1 MSDNFDNLV
10 KNALSG
16 RKTPSPDLNRQIV
29 VRAKERSQM
38 MNHNRIRKSFVAA
51 ACMCLLAA
59 GSITAYAAYRYLS
72 PAQVAERVSDNGAL
86 AEAFE
91 GEEAL
96 LINETQQSN
105 GYDITLLGL
114 VSGKNLELCVPE
126 DISSNLS
133 DIRTY
138 AAVAIAK
145 SDGTEMEYRNLC
157 VSPLI
162 NGVDWFVANNATLD
176 VGLTWFKQDG
186 VVYELINCDNL
197 QIFADRGVQLGVVD
211 DFGDEGSAFHM
222 DAQSGEYSRNA
233 DYKGTNA
240 LFVLPLNKSKA
251 DPEAAEAYIYAL
263 EHNEE
268 DTQELSEEERSAREG
283 AENEAERMASAMED
297 NMDQLQAF
305 LDTITM
311 ENIDEYF
318 VRDEETELTAKPDE
332 TGWID
337 FGNRYNKK
345 EDYVMEGAK
354 GYIEYW
360 IDDGEDFRITNF
372 GISGRGDEENFGI
385 LEMSDVQISV
395 IVRNDDG
402 SFTTVIYRGKEGLF
416 SVPDRTWR

>member
-1 MSDNFDNLV
+1 MSNNFDILIKDV
-10 KNALSG
+10 LSG
-16 RKTPSPDLNRQIV
+16 RKTPQPDLNRQIIV
-29 VRAKERSQM
+29 MAKEKSQM

-51 ACMCLLAA
+51 ACVCLLAA
-59 GSITAYAAYRYLS
+59 GSITAYAAYHYLS
-72 PAQVAERVSDNGAL
+72 PAQVAERVSTNGAL

-91 GEEAL
+91 GEEAI

-126 DISSNLS
+126 EISSNLR

-145 SDGTEMEYRNLC
+145 SDGTEMEYDNLC
-157 VSPLI
+157 ISPLI

-211 DFGDEGSAFHM
+211 DFGNEGSAFYM
-222 DAQSGEYSRNA
+222 DTQTGVYNKNA
-233 DYKGTNA
+233 DYEGTNA
-240 LFVLPLNKSKA
+240 LFTLPLDKSKA
-251 DPEAAEAYIYAL
+251 DAEEAEAYINAL
-263 EHNEE
+263 IHDEENERE
-268 DTQELSEEERSAREG
+268 ISEEERSAREG
-283 AENEAERMASAMED
+283 AENEAERMALALEN
-297 NMDQLQAF
+297 NMDQIQAF

-318 VRDEETELTAKPDE
+318 VRDEETVLTAKPDE
-332 TGWID
+332 NGWID
-337 FGNRYNKK
+337 FGSRYNKK
-345 EDYVMEGAK
+345 EDYMMKGGK
-354 GYIEYW
+354 GYLEYW
-360 IDDGEDFRITNF
+360 IEDAEDFRITNF
-372 GISGRGDEENFGI
+372 GISGMGDEEDNGI
-385 LEMSDVQISV
+385 VEMSDVQISV

-402 SFTTVIYRGKEGLF
+402 SFTTAVYRGKEGLF
-416 SVPDRTWR
+416 SITDRTWQ

>member
-10 KNALSG
+10 KDALSG
-16 RKTPSPDLNRQIV
+16 RKTPSPELNRQIIV
-29 VRAKERSQM
+29 KVKEKSQM

-51 ACMCLLAA
+51 ACVCLLAA
-59 GSITAYAAYRYLS
+59 GSITAYAAYHYLS
-72 PAQVAERVSDNGAL
+72 PAQVAERVSTNGAL

-91 GEEAL
+91 GEEAI

-126 DISSNLS
+126 EISSNLR

-145 SDGTEMEYRNLC
+145 SDGTEMEYDNLC
-157 VSPLI
+157 ISPLI

-211 DFGDEGSAFHM
+211 DFGNEGSAFYM
-222 DAQSGEYSRNA
+222 DTQTGVYNKNA
-233 DYKGTNA
+233 DYEGTNA
-240 LFVLPLNKSKA
+240 LFTLPLDKSKA
-251 DPEAAEAYIYAL
+251 DAKEAEAYIYAL
-263 EHNEE
+263 EHTEENERE
-268 DTQELSEEERSAREG
+268 ISEEERSAREG
-283 AENEAERMASAMED
+283 AENEAERMALALEN
-297 NMDQLQAF
+297 NMDQIQVF

-311 ENIDEYF
+311 DNIDEYF
-318 VRDEETELTAKPDE
+318 VRDEETVLTAKPDE
-332 TGWID
+332 NGWID
-337 FGNRYNKK
+337 FGSRYNKT
-345 EDYVMEGAK
+345 EDYVMEGGK
-354 GYIEYW
+354 GYISYW
-360 IDDGEDFRITNF
+360 IEDGEDFRITNF
-372 GISGRGDEENFGI
+372 GISGMGDEGDNGI
-385 LEMSDVQISV
+385 VEMSDVQISV

-402 SFTTVIYRGKEGLF
+402 SFTTAVYRGKEGLF
-416 SVPDRTWR
+416 SITDRTWQ

>member
-1 MSDNFDNLV
+1 MSDNFDMLV
-10 KNALSG
+10 KDALSG
-16 RKTPSPDLNRQIV
+16 RKTPNPDLNRQIIV
-29 VRAKERSQM
+29 KAKEKSQM
-38 MNHNRIRKSFVAA
+38 MNYNRIRKPFVAA
-51 ACMCLLAA
+51 ACVCLLAA

-72 PAQVAERVSDNGAL
+72 PAQVAERVSENGAL

-91 GEEAL
+91 GEEAI

-126 DISSNLS
+126 EISPDLS

-138 AAVAIAK
+138 AAIAIAK
-145 SDGTEMEYRNLC
+145 SDGTEMEYDNLC

-211 DFGDEGSAFHM
+211 DFGNEGSAFSM
-222 DAQSGEYSRNA
+222 DTQSGVYNKKA
-233 DYKGTNA
+233 DYQGTNA
-240 LFVLPLNKSKA
+240 LFVLPLDISKA
-251 DPEAAEAYIYAL
+251 DVKEAEAYLNAL
-263 EHNEE
+263 KRNEE
-268 DTQELSEEERSAREG
+268 NEQQLSEEERSARED

-297 NMDQLQAF
+297 NMNQLQDF
-305 LDTITM
+305 LDTITP

-318 VRDEETELTAKPDE
+318 IRDEETVLTAKPDE
-332 TGWID
+332 NGWID
-337 FGNRYNKK
+337 FGSRYNEK
-345 EDYVMEGAK
+345 EDYMMEGGK
-354 GYIEYW
+354 GYLEYW
-360 IDDGEDFRITNF
+360 IEDAEDFRITNF
-372 GISGRGDEENFGI
+372 GISGMGGEEDTGI
-385 LEMSDVQISV
+385 LEMSDVQISA

-402 SFTTVIYRGKEGLF
+402 SFTTAVYRGKKGLF
-416 SVPDRTWR
+416 SISDRTWQ